1 MPAKKTG
8 RDTAVG
14 RTAVE
19 HGAKNRDRP
28 VTVPPPLLTQR
39 HVGPRPFSGGGE
51 GGAAGAAALS
61 NRSLIPHPPMTDDM
75 LIDQS
80 LSDLLI
86 SLPTED
92 YPMDSQ
98 SNPMDTLAS
107 HPNASNDTDMTR
119 NTTTKRGPKTKKRDG
134 QSHGGH
140 STQHRKNVQ
149 KQGSGSLQK

>member
-1 MPAKKTG
+1 
-8 RDTAVG
+8 
-14 RTAVE
+14 
-19 HGAKNRDRP
+19 
-28 VTVPPPLLTQR
+28 
-39 HVGPRPFSGGGE
+39 
-51 GGAAGAAALS
+51 
-61 NRSLIPHPPMTDDM
+61 MTDDM

-107 HPNASNDTDMTR
+107 HPNASNDTDMLS

-149 KQGSGSLQK
+149 KQGRRSLQKGSRHSTAI